1 MPKYDE
7 IRVDMKYSNIHPTL
21 FHETEEL
28 VSVKDGQVVTTS
40 LRVAEYFGKL
50 HKDVLK
56 TIRLLDCSDEF
67 QGRNFALSFYSNKLP
82 NNGHKEMPMY
92 YMTRDGFTFLAMG
105 FTGKVAAKFKEA
117 YINAFNEMEEMLRK
131 QETTRYAE
139 KLFRKE
145 VDAFARKMKSLKG
158 NPDYMPFDC
167 LYPGITYM
175 KGESFEDN
183 LRNVFAQV
191 NNAYISGMNAAAHYF
206 KARHELEELKR
217 EIAAIAR
224 KAHVAY

>member
-1 MPKYDE
+1 MPRTGSYRVKPNNSTLITALPADE
-7 IRVDMKYSNIHPTL
+7 KAV
-21 FHETEEL
+21 L
-28 VSVKDGQVVTTS
+28 VSVRNNQVVTTS
-40 LRVAEYFGKL
+40 LHVAEYFGKE
-50 HKDVLK
+50 HSKVLRA
-56 TIRLLDCSDEF
+56 IRMLDCSVDF
-67 QGRNFALSFYSNKLP
+67 NQANFGLVTYQDAK
-82 NNGHKEMPMY
+82 GEQRPMY

>member
-1 MPKYDE
+1 
-7 IRVDMKYSNIHPTL
+7 
-21 FHETEEL
+21 
-28 VSVKDGQVVTTS
+28 
-40 LRVAEYFGKL
+40 
-50 HKDVLK
+50 
-56 TIRLLDCSDEF
+56 
-67 QGRNFALSFYSNKLP
+67 
-82 NNGHKEMPMY
+82 MY

>member
-1 MPKYDE
+1 MPKSNE
-7 IRVDMKYSNIHPTL
+7 IRVDMKHSNIHPTL

-56 TIRLLDCSDEF
+56 SINSLESSELFRA
-67 QGRNFALSFYSNKLP
+67 RNFAPSCYTRK
-82 NNGHKEMPMY
+82 NGNVSKSYPMY
-92 YMTRDGFTFLAMG
+92 YITRDGFTFLAMG

-117 YINAFNEMEEMLRK
+117 YINAFNEMEEMLRR

-139 KLFRKE
+139 KLFHKE
-145 VDAFARKMKSLKG
+145 VAAFARKMKKLKG

-191 NNAYISGMNAAAHYF
+191 NNAYLSGMNASAHYF
-206 KARHELEELKR
+206 KARRELEELKR

>member
-1 MPKYDE
+1 M
-7 IRVDMKYSNIHPTL
+7 
-21 FHETEEL
+21 
-28 VSVKDGQVVTTS
+28 
-40 LRVAEYFGKL
+40 
-50 HKDVLK
+50 
-56 TIRLLDCSDEF
+56 LDCSVDF
-67 QGRNFALSFYSNKLP
+67 NQANFGLVTYQDAK
-82 NNGHKEMPMY
+82 GEQRPMY

-105 FTGKVAAKFKEA
+105 FTGKIAAKFKEA

-158 NPDYMPFDC
+158 KPDYMPFDC

-191 NNAYISGMNAAAHYF
+191 GNAYLSGMNSAAHYF

>member
-1 MPKYDE
+1 
-7 IRVDMKYSNIHPTL
+7 MKNNSSVQTTSG
-21 FHETEEL
+21 HETANL
-28 VSVKDGQVVTTS
+28 VSVLNHTVVTSS
-40 LRVAEYFGKL
+40 LMVAEYFGKR
-50 HKDVLK
+50 HKDVLRS
-56 TIRLLDCSDEF
+56 ISMLECSTEF
-67 QGRNFALSFYSNKLP
+67 NQRNFAPVTYKDAK
-82 NNGHKEMPMY
+82 GEQRPMY

-117 YINAFNEMEEMLRK
+117 YINAFNEMEEMLRR
-131 QETTRYAE
+131 QETTRHAE

-145 VDAFARKMKSLKG
+145 VTAFARKMKNLKG

-175 KGESFEDN
+175 KGEGFEDN

-191 NNAYISGMNAAAHYF
+191 GNAYLSGMNAAAHYF
-206 KARHELEELKR
+206 KARHELEELKL